1 MNTTACNYTPCDGYD
16 PPCLENCQ
24 RQFPKI
30 GCCGCE
36 MMLRETAFA
45 CGGSYIPKVRRTWEP
60 YSGAALRDMLG
71 TLPCMHV
78 GGAGGTPLSV
88 RLLSAILVQP
98 FSRHP
103 PAERP
108 IGTGRVG
115 AMAVGRS
122 TVGQSTHRPTN
133 RRQLDCRRH
142 CRQISRRPFSHRP
155 ITYRPAHPC
164 EHSANDDVYR
174 RYPRTWEH
182 RRTRRRRNHRHREH
196 KEHRGTSRAQKPGI
210 PRWRRQKTGRPRP

>member
-108 IGTGRVG
+108 IGNLTVG
-115 AMAVGRS
+115 ATAGKSVADRS
-122 TVGQSTHRPTN
+122 VTGQSLIG
-133 RRQLDCRRH
+133 RRTR
-142 CRQISRRPFSHRP
+142 
-155 ITYRPAHPC
+155 

-182 RRTRRRRNHRHREH
+182 RRTCRRRNHRHREH
-196 KEHRGTSRAQKPGI
+196 KEHRGTSRAQEHGI

>member
-1 MNTTACNYTPCDGYD
+1 
-16 PPCLENCQ
+16 
-24 RQFPKI
+24 
-30 GCCGCE
+30 

-108 IGTGRVG
+108 IGNLTVG
-115 AMAVGRS
+115 ATAGKSVTDRS
-122 TVGQSTHRPTN
+122 VTGQSLIG
-133 RRQLDCRRH
+133 RRTR
-142 CRQISRRPFSHRP
+142 
-155 ITYRPAHPC
+155 

-182 RRTRRRRNHRHREH
+182 RRTCRRRNHRHREH
-196 KEHRGTSRAQKPGI
+196 KEHRGTSRAQEHGI

>member
-45 CGGSYIPKVRRTWEP
+45 CGGSYIPKVRRTWEL

-108 IGTGRVG
+108 IGNLTVG
-115 AMAVGRS
+115 ATADKSVADRS
-122 TVGQSTHRPTN
+122 VTGQS
-133 RRQLDCRRH
+133 L
-142 CRQISRRPFSHRP
+142 IG
-155 ITYRPAHPC
+155 
-164 EHSANDDVYR
+164 
-174 RYPRTWEH
+174 
-182 RRTRRRRNHRHREH
+182 RRTRVN
-196 KEHRGTSRAQKPGI
+196 I
-210 PRWRRQKTGRPRP
+210 PRMMTCTGDTLVLGNIGEPAAAGTTDTGNTRNTEEPQGPRSLESHGGEDRRQGGLGHEAHQR

>member
-108 IGTGRVG
+108 IGNLTVG
-115 AMAVGRS
+115 ATAGKSVADRS
-122 TVGQSTHRPTN
+122 VTGQSLIGRRARVNIPRMMTCTGDTLVLGNIGEPAAAGTTDTGNTRNTEEPQGPRSLESHGGED
-133 RRQLDCRRH
+133 RRQGGLGH
-142 CRQISRRPFSHRP
+142 E
-155 ITYRPAHPC
+155 AHQ
-164 EHSANDDVYR
+164 R
-174 RYPRTWEH
+174 
-182 RRTRRRRNHRHREH
+182 
-196 KEHRGTSRAQKPGI
+196 
-210 PRWRRQKTGRPRP
+210 

>member
-1 MNTTACNYTPCDGYD
+1 MNTTACNYTPCNGYD

-108 IGTGRVG
+108 IGNLTVG
-115 AMAVGRS
+115 ATAGKSVTDRS
-122 TVGQSTHRPTN
+122 VTGQSLIG
-133 RRQLDCRRH
+133 RRTR
-142 CRQISRRPFSHRP
+142 
-155 ITYRPAHPC
+155 

-182 RRTRRRRNHRHREH
+182 RRTCRRRNHRHREH
-196 KEHRGTSRAQKPGI
+196 KEHRGTSRAQEHGI

>member
-108 IGTGRVG
+108 IGNLTVG
-115 AMAVGRS
+115 ATAGKSVTDRS
-122 TVGQSTHRPTN
+122 VTGQSLIG
-133 RRQLDCRRH
+133 RRTR
-142 CRQISRRPFSHRP
+142 
-155 ITYRPAHPC
+155 

-182 RRTRRRRNHRHREH
+182 RRTCRRRNHRHREH
-196 KEHRGTSRAQKPGI
+196 KEHRGTSRAQEHGI